1 MLRRK
6 IIGFSVAVLVIF
18 VVIWLVMTYMNSTVE
33 YYHVFKEQRELFEVV
48 KDEVEDSVLMYQ
60 RNYGDGHLY
69 RNGGNAA
76 PDQFKDEVSAI
87 LQKRIKQINKFS
99 GNKLDHLK
107 YAESDGEV
115 LISFIF
121 DWERAYGDTYHI
133 VYCKS
138 RGRIVQFYNDRK
150 VKFHLKDLEDDWYGI
165 WIR

>member
-18 VVIWLVMTYMNSTVE
+18 VAIWLVMAYMNSTVE
-33 YYHVFKEQRELFEVV
+33 YYHVFKEKRELFEVV
-48 KDEVEDSVLMYQ
+48 KDEVEDSGLMYQ
-60 RNYGDGHLY
+60 SNYGDGLLY

-138 RGRIVQFYNDRK
+138 QERIVQFYNDKK
-150 VKFHLKDLEDDWYGI
+150 VKFHLKDLENDWYGI